1 MHQLGAY
8 KKQLSLMAAVNAT
21 RAARDLI
28 EEIVI
33 EGKGKLADPD
43 GMMTSIEQIGKTMSL
58 TSEVSTSAVGH
69 YAKQVHNRMSAA
81 KRREDPVH
89 RTPEKTRNKQ
99 MYKQQGSLEWHHENL
114 TRLRGEE
121 NTSFSKKSRNMRRL
135 GSRARLKVRY
145 DFCLTTYFLSNFLL
159 SQSPAVSH

>member
-33 EGKGKLADPD
+33 EGKGKLAEPD
-43 GMMTSIEQIGKTMSL
+43 GMMTKRDFRKVLSSIEQIGKTMSL

-69 YAKQVHNRMSAA
+69 YAKQVQNRMSAA

-135 GSRARLKVRY
+135 GSRARLKVR
-145 DFCLTTYFLSNFLL
+145 TPIRFLPHDLFLI
-159 SQSPAVSH
+159 